1 MDQSETNF
9 IKLKEK
15 LYQLVDAYKNCK
27 KEKEALKEE
36 IEALNINLKSSRLEV
51 LRMKDE
57 NEGLK
62 VANALLG
69 DQEHR
74 RLMKLRVN
82 KLIKELDVC
91 IAQVK
96 NEKG

>member
-1 MDQSETNF
+1 M
-9 IKLKEK
+9 KL
-15 LYQLVDAYKNCK
+15 
-27 KEKEALKEE
+27 
-36 IEALNINLKSSRLEV
+36 
-51 LRMKDE
+51 KDE
-57 NEGLK
+57 NDRLK

-69 DQEHR
+69 NEEHR

-96 NEKG
+96 NERG